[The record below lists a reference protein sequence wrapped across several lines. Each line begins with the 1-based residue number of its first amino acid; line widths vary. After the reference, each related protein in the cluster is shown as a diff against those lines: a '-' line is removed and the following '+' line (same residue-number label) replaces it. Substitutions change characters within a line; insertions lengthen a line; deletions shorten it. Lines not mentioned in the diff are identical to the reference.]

1 MSNESELTKKEE
13 ILELASLWISR
24 LDRGLTPEEE
34 MALNRWLDESEVHAK
49 EFVSLATLWDNLS
62 SLSRFR

>member
-24 LDRGLTPEEE
+24 LDRGLSPEEE

-49 EFVSLATLWDNLS
+49 EFVNLATLWDNLS

>member
-1 MSNESELTKKEE
+1 MSNESELTNKEE

-24 LDRGLTPEEE
+24 LDRGLNQQEEIE
-34 MALNRWLDESEVHAK
+34 LNQWLDASEHHAK
-49 EFVSLATLWDNLS
+49 EFMHLAALWDNLS